1 MMRAWPERDCCG
13 DTWSRLDQCQVHSGS
28 SRCRRC
34 ATGSRKAPIIGL
46 PSKEI
51 TRELAR
57 KGLLSMFR
65 ESHATN
71 SYWPRETQLLGHG
84 SVKSL
89 TNPVLGD
96 LRQLGGTQYSSS

>member
-1 MMRAWPERDCCG
+1 
-13 DTWSRLDQCQVHSGS
+13 
-28 SRCRRC
+28 
-34 ATGSRKAPIIGL
+34 
-46 PSKEI
+46 
-51 TRELAR
+51 
-57 KGLLSMFR
+57 MFR